1 MEKEDIVTGSYS
13 ARLVRHIAIQSMV
26 ESIGG
31 ACKQNGAIGD
41 KETVYSTRAIAL
53 YFESMHVAAAEVY
66 IRVW

>member
-41 KETVYSTRAIAL
+41 KETVAL
-53 YFESMHVAAAEVY
+53 EL
-66 IRVW
+66 